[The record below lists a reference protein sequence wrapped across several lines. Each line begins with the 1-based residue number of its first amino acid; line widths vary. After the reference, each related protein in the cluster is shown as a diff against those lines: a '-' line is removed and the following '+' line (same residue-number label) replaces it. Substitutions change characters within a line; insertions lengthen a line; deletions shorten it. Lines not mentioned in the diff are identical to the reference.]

1 MGRQTQTDDA
11 TDAQERQFGFMYA
24 LAARDV
30 DARDI
35 KQSGQEVRVSLPSAG
50 NDTDRAKEM
59 AEEFGYVETA
69 TCPIVRDSRTMMT
82 FGLQEKYSLFH

>member
-1 MGRQTQTDDA
+1 MQENNATNDA
-11 TDAQERQFGFMYA
+11 TDAQERQFGFMHA

-35 KQSGQEVRVSLPSAG
+35 KQSGREVRVSLPSAG

-69 TCPIVRDSRTMMT
+69 TCPIVRNSRKMMT

>member
-1 MGRQTQTDDA
+1 MQENNATNDA
-11 TDAQERQFGFMYA
+11 TDAQERQFGFMHA

-59 AEEFGYVETA
+59 AEEFGFVETA
-69 TCPIVRDSRTMMT
+69 TCPIVRNSRKMMT